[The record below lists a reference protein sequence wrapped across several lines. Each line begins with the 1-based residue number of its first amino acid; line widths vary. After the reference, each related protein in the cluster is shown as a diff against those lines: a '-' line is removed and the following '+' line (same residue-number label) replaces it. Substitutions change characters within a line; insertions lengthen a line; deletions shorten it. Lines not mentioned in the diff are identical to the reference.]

1 MPDPVTCPIELRPTS
16 VSRPA
21 LLFVLSST
29 VYAATLNPASIQAWN
44 RHLAA
49 AEAKVTADAQKPA
62 GFLWLDQS
70 ANRRNRVHNGEIV
83 ADETYA
89 PTEKTPDAL
98 IHDWTGAAFI
108 PDARIEDVIAVVRN
122 YNHYKNY
129 YSPTVIRSNTLE
141 QNASLDH
148 WTVTMM
154 NQTLLLRIAVEA
166 DCQATFTQ
174 VSDKRWYA
182 ISTSTQIH
190 QIDNYG
196 RADQHRLPVDQ
207 GDGYIW
213 RLASIT
219 RFEER
224 DGGVYL
230 EVEAL
235 GLTRDIP
242 FGLRFILDPVVRRIS
257 RNSLLESL
265 KQTGKA
271 VDEFL
276 ATTEQIAATNP

>member
-1 MPDPVTCPIELRPTS
+1 M
-16 VSRPA
+16 SRAA
-21 LLFVLSST
+21 LVVVFCSSLE
-29 VYAATLNPASIQAWN
+29 AATLNPASIQVWN
-44 RHLAA
+44 RYLAT
-49 AEAKVTADAQKPA
+49 AEATVAKEAQKPT

-70 ANRRNRVHNGEIV
+70 SERRRRVHNGEIV
-83 ADETYA
+83 ADETYS
-89 PTEKTPDAL
+89 PNEKIPDAL

-108 PDARIEDVIAVVRN
+108 PGARIEDVIAVVRN

-129 YSPTVIRSNTLE
+129 YSPTVIRSNTVE
-141 QNASLDH
+141 QSTYLDR

-154 NQTLLLRIAVEA
+154 NQSLLLHIAVEA

-174 VSDKRWYA
+174 ISDKRWYA
-182 ISTSTQIH
+182 LSTSTQIH

-196 RADQHRLPVDQ
+196 RADQHRLPVDE

-219 RFEER
+219 RFEQR

-242 FGLRFILDPVVRRIS
+242 FALRFVIDPIVRRIS

-265 KQTGKA
+265 KQTDKA
-271 VDEFL
+271 VGEFL
-276 ATTEQIAATNP
+276 ASTEQIAATNP

>member
-1 MPDPVTCPIELRPTS
+1 VSCRP
-16 VSRPA
+16 
-21 LLFVLSST
+21 LIFVLSSSL
-29 VYAATLNPASIQAWN
+29 YAATLNPASIQVWN
-44 RHLAA
+44 RYLAT
-49 AEAKVTADAQKPA
+49 AEATASKDAQGEAK
-62 GFLWLDQS
+62 FLWLDQS
-70 ANRRNRVHNGEIV
+70 SDRRKRVHNGEIV
-83 ADETYA
+83 IDETYS
-89 PTEKTPDAL
+89 PNEKAPDAL

-108 PDARIEDVIAVVRN
+108 PGARIEDVIAVVRN
-122 YNHYKNY
+122 YNHYKDY

-141 QNASLDH
+141 QNSLSDRYA
-148 WTVTMM
+148 VTMM
-154 NQTLLLRIAVEA
+154 NQSLLLRIAVET
-166 DCQATFTQ
+166 DCRATYTQ
-174 VSDKRWYA
+174 VNDKRWYA
-182 ISTSTQIH
+182 ISTATQIH

-196 RADQHRLPVDQ
+196 RADQRRLPVDQ

-242 FGLRFILDPVVRRIS
+242 FALRFLVDPVVRRIS
-257 RNSLLESL
+257 RNSLVESL

-271 VDEFL
+271 VGEFL
-276 ATTEQIAATNP
+276 ASTEQTPATNP

>member
-1 MPDPVTCPIELRPTS
+1 MPNHDTGQTKMRHTS
-16 VSRPA
+16 VSRA
-21 LLFVLSST
+21 VFLFVLSST
-29 VYAATLNPASIQAWN
+29 LYAATLNPASVQSWN
-44 RHLAA
+44 RYLATV
-49 AEAKVTADAQKPA
+49 EAKVTKDAQRTA

-70 ANRRNRVHNGEIV
+70 SDRRKRVHNGEIV
-83 ADETYA
+83 IDETYS
-89 PTEKTPDAL
+89 PNEKVPDAL

-108 PDARIEDVIAVVRN
+108 PGARIEDVIAVVRN
-122 YNHYKNY
+122 YNHYKDY

-141 QNASLDH
+141 QGAQSDRYA
-148 WTVTMM
+148 VTML
-154 NQTLLLRIAVEA
+154 NQSLLLRIAVET
-166 DCQATFTQ
+166 DCQATYTQ

-182 ISTSTQIH
+182 ISTATQIH

-196 RADQHRLPVDQ
+196 RADQRRLPVDQ

-242 FGLRFILDPVVRRIS
+242 FALRFVIDPIVRRIS
-257 RNSLLESL
+257 RNSLVESL

-271 VDEFL
+271 VGEFL
-276 ATTEQIAATNP
+276 ASAEQIPATNP